1 MRLLLLLFDGN
12 LIEWKIRLNTKKE
25 KMNIYKKNTAGNQVT

>member
-25 KMNIYKKNTAGNQVT
+25 KMNIYKKNTQGIE

>member
-25 KMNIYKKNTAGNQVT
+25 KMNIYKKNTAGNRVT